1 MHHLS
6 CHTSEASEIVSLVE
20 TPSRESG
27 CKEDNAEEKR
37 LPDVNMNNMSKIACP
52 EPGCHFETEYRANL
66 ARHKKRKHMAINGRE
81 EDLVGHDLMQVS
93 PAGENRKRSH
103 SGLVSQ
109 SVSDARSSKMMKLQI
124 GEVKSLAVKEEEEVV
139 EGTTAGE
146 MEGRYRGNLKW
157 DLGVVSCPNCA
168 VKLR

>member
-6 CHTSEASEIVSLVE
+6 CHTSEASEIVSLVA

-37 LPDVNMNNMSKIACP
+37 LPDENMNNVSKIACP

-66 ARHKKRKHMAINGRE
+66 VRHKKRKHMAISGR
-81 EDLVGHDLMQVS
+81 EDLVGNDLMLAS
-93 PAGENRKRSH
+93 PAGGNGKRSH

-109 SVSDARSSKMMKLQI
+109 SVSDARSIKMMKLQT
-124 GEVKSLAVKEEEEVV
+124 GEAKSLAVKEEEEVG

-146 MEGRYRGNLKW
+146 MEGRYQGNLKW

>member
-6 CHTSEASEIVSLVE
+6 CHTSEASEIVSLVA
-20 TPSRESG
+20 TPSRDSG

-37 LPDVNMNNMSKIACP
+37 LPDENMNNVSKIACP

-66 ARHKKRKHMAINGRE
+66 VRHKKRKHMAISGRE
-81 EDLVGHDLMQVS
+81 EDLVGNDLMLAS
-93 PAGENRKRSH
+93 PAGGNGKRNH

-109 SVSDARSSKMMKLQI
+109 SVSDARSIKMMKLQT
-124 GEVKSLAVKEEEEVV
+124 GEAKSLAVKEEEEVG

-146 MEGRYRGNLKW
+146 MEGRYQGNLKW

>member
-1 MHHLS
+1 
-6 CHTSEASEIVSLVE
+6 
-20 TPSRESG
+20 
-27 CKEDNAEEKR
+27 
-37 LPDVNMNNMSKIACP
+37 
-52 EPGCHFETEYRANL
+52 
-66 ARHKKRKHMAINGRE
+66 MAISGRD
-81 EDLVGHDLMQVS
+81 EDLVGNDLMLAS
-93 PAGENRKRSH
+93 PAGGNGKRSH

-124 GEVKSLAVKEEEEVV
+124 GEVKSLAVKEEEEI

-146 MEGRYRGNLKW
+146 MEGRYWGNLKW